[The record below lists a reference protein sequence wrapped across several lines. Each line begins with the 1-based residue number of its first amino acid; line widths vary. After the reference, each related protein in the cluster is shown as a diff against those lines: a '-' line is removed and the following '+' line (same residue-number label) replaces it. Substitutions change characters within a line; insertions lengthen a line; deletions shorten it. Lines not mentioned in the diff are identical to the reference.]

1 VGHLISVIV
10 ASLALLLQPLIVV
23 DDAGKPVSG
32 ARVVFSDA
40 SGARDVESTD
50 AAGRVAPAK
59 GFPAVAAE
67 VSKAGFTT
75 LHVTLR
81 DATAR
86 VALERALPVVG
97 RVTVAT
103 GSSQSLH
110 QSPLAASVLDSGA
123 IALAP
128 VLSTDQLLRE
138 LPGSDRTRSNSAFT
152 NYGQLRASFS
162 GAGNDRG
169 IVLVDGF
176 PAQDAFG
183 GQIDWQAYPSDV
195 IERAELLRGAGSAL
209 YGSGGVG
216 GVLDIDTFGPRV
228 GPGGSDGFARL
239 STGSDALVDDTLA
252 IRSPLGPTL
261 GASFATTLNRLE
273 YRDLPPAYAT
283 PIDRPAT
290 GESASTMGRL
300 RYSSNGTTVEGGATV
315 SSDHQ
320 GEGRP
325 NYTFDRTFR
334 QENITASHGLGSA
347 VASFG
352 AYSRDTTVYNLD
364 DLAPAKPGAL
374 RYTQHV
380 PAHEDGF
387 FATLLDAP
395 GPLQYQLRIDQ
406 RRVNGESEQ
415 YGPTGA
421 LTANGTGV
429 ELEQG
434 IALQTTFRTHRFE
447 ALAGAR
453 ADRLRYDDLALTTTV
468 QASPAP
474 FLSTTTVPGHD
485 EGAISPRAALRYDAG
500 DRLAL
505 RVSSGGGFR
514 GPYLNELVRGFN
526 VGSVVEAPNPYLVP
540 ERSRTDDVGIDY
552 LVGNGRLALDVL
564 QTRVNDAIGF
574 VTITPTLQKRENI
587 DRTQTN
593 GETLTYAQPLGA
605 CTRLR
610 ASGTGQYARVTAGPP
625 GTVGKRPQYVPDASA
640 DLGIDAAGRGPLS
653 YSVDAAY
660 LGQTYADDLDT
671 EPLGTAIL
679 VGATIHAATASGTT
693 FSLVAD
699 NLTNA
704 TYLSSIDR
712 YGPPLIV
719 QFRVGIPIGPG
730 HAAANAPPCGF
741 SLRP

>member
-1 VGHLISVIV
+1 M
-10 ASLALLLQPLIVV
+10 LQPLIVV
-23 DDAGKPVSG
+23 DDAGRPVSG
-32 ARVVFSDA
+32 ARVVFNDRTGSH
-40 SGARDVESTD
+40 DVEATD
-50 AAGRVAPAK
+50 DAGRASPAQT
-59 GFPAVAAE
+59 FEPVSAD
-67 VSKAGFTT
+67 VSKSGFVSA
-75 LHVTLR
+75 HVALGAAQLR
-81 DATAR
+81 
-86 VALERALPVVG
+86 VMLERALPVVG
-97 RVTVAT
+97 SVTVAT
-103 GSSQSLH
+103 GSRQNLH
-110 QSPLAASVLDSGA
+110 QSPLAASVLDAGA

-128 VLSTDQLLRE
+128 VLSSDQLLRE
-138 LPGSDRTRSNSAFT
+138 LPGSDRTRSNSAMT
-152 NYGQLRASFS
+152 AYGQLRASFS

-216 GVLDIDTFGPRV
+216 GVLDIGTVAPRLGPA
-228 GPGGSDGFARL
+228 PADGFVRL
-239 STGSDALVDDTLA
+239 STGSDADADEALVLRT
-252 IRSPLGPTL
+252 PLGPAL
-261 GASFATTLNRLE
+261 GASFATTVNRLE
-273 YRDLPPAYAT
+273 YRDLPPGYST

-325 NYTFDRTFR
+325 NYAFDRTFR
-334 QENITASHGLGSA
+334 QENLTASHTLGSA
-347 VASFG
+347 VASLG

-380 PAHEDGF
+380 PAHEEGF

-406 RRVNGESEQ
+406 RRVDGESQQ

-434 IALQTTFRTHRFE
+434 VALQTTFRTRRFE

-453 ADRLRYDDLALTTTV
+453 ADRLRYDDLTLTTTV

-474 FLSTTTVPGHD
+474 FLSTTAVPGHD
-485 EGAISPRAALRYDAG
+485 EGAISPRAALRYDLG
-500 DRLAL
+500 DRVAL

-526 VGSVVEAPNPYLVP
+526 LGAVFEAPNPHLVP
-540 ERSRTDDVGIDY
+540 ERSRTDDVGLDY
-552 LVGNGRLALDVL
+552 LAGTGRIALDIL
-564 QTRVNDAIGF
+564 QTHVNDAIGF
-574 VTITPTLQKRENI
+574 VTLSPTLQKRENI

-610 ASGTGQYARVTAGPP
+610 ASGTGQYARVTSGPP
-625 GTVGKRPQYVPDASA
+625 GTVGKRPQYVPNASA
-640 DLGIDAAGRGPLS
+640 DIGLDAAGRGPLS
-653 YSVDAAY
+653 YSLDAAY
-660 LGQTYADDLDT
+660 IGQTFADDLDT

-679 VGATIHAATASGTT
+679 IGATVNAATASGTT

-699 NLTNA
+699 NLTNT

-719 QFRVGIPIGPG
+719 QFRVGIPIGP
-730 HAAANAPPCGF
+730 APRPASAPACGL
-741 SLRP
+741 SLRM